1 MEISRKLYNRLE
13 EGGLQVRD
21 DYSGRCMFGRMCFG
35 VTVSQLATAFYEV
48 TEALR
53 DIIITTKRT
62 DLDLAKEAADMLE
75 DEGLAEFRTDN
86 MGLDYI
92 IYFPHI
98 TVEKE
103 YMNNV

>member
-1 MEISRKLYNRLE
+1 MEISRKLYDRLE
-13 EGGLQVRD
+13 EEGLQVRD
-21 DYSGRCMFGRMCFG
+21 NYSGRFMFGETCFG
-35 VTVSQLATAFYEV
+35 VVVDNIATAV
-48 TEALR
+48 SDVSEALR
-53 DIIITTKRT
+53 EIIIAEHRD

-75 DEGLAEFRTDN
+75 DGKLTECRTDN

-103 YMNNV
+103 E

>member
-1 MEISRKLYNRLE
+1 MEISRKLYERLE
-13 EGGLQVRD
+13 EEGLNVRD
-21 DYSGRCMFGRMCFG
+21 DYSGRFMYGKLCFG
-35 VTVSQLATAFYEV
+35 VTVSQLATALYDV

-53 DIIITTKRT
+53 EIIIKEKRD

-75 DEGLAEFRTDN
+75 DGKLTEFKTDN

-98 TVEKE
+98 TVGKE
-103 YMNNV
+103 NE